1 MYIDLHVYHT
11 KMRKRLKILDSA
23 REMNSPGVSLKLMRM
38 HVHVCGKVRHIIISI
53 INTFS

>member
-1 MYIDLHVYHT
+1 
-11 KMRKRLKILDSA
+11 MRKRLKILDSA